1 MAVQTGTRRATLNF
15 LLYQAGW
22 WACVLGAAQ
31 GQLLWGPAVTA
42 LALAA
47 HFAWVSERRGREAIF
62 VAAAGVAGAAV
73 ELFFMASGVY
83 RLTAAASGL
92 WWTGLWALSLW
103 AMFAAAY
110 DGMLRWLHGRY
121 GLAAVLGAVGGPLAF
136 LAGQALGA
144 ITLNSQWLYGLL
156 PLGATWAVLAP
167 LLLYCGK
174 KLRVWDR

>member
-1 MAVQTGTRRATLNF
+1 VAGQTVTRRAALNF

-47 HFAWVSERRGREAIF
+47 HFAWVSERRGREAVF
-62 VAAAGVAGAAV
+62 VAAAGVLGAAV

-83 RLTAAASGL
+83 RLTAEVSGL
-92 WWTGLWALSLW
+92 WVAGLWALSLW

-110 DGMLRWLHGRY
+110 DGMLRWLQGRY

-144 ITLNSQWLYGLL
+144 VTLHSQWVRGLL
-156 PLGATWAVLAP
+156 PLAAIWAVLAP
-167 LLLYCGK
+167 LLLYGGK
-174 KLRVWDR
+174 KLRVWDC